1 MKQLFAKMKLHY
13 YLITLAVVVV
23 LFVITDARPAHPLDD
38 PLIYGGYA
46 GHFSLLFLSFGV
58 SMYLGFINAYR
69 KCIYP
74 VYNALAVYSIVPYV
88 SLIFINQP
96 RVTNFFFSYL
106 LVFGFFFMF
115 LPHIIVSYLGIGFG
129 YLIRK
134 YK

>member
-1 MKQLFAKMKLHY
+1 MKLQY
-13 YLITLAVVVV
+13 YLLTLAVAVV
-23 LFVITDARPAHPLDD
+23 LFVITDARPEHPLDD

-58 SMYLGFINAYR
+58 SMYLGFINAHR

-74 VYNALAVYSIVPYV
+74 VYNALAVYSIVPHV

-96 RVTNFFFSYL
+96 RVTDFFLSYL
-106 LVFGFFFMF
+106 LFYGFFFMF
-115 LPHIIVSYLGIGFG
+115 IPQIGVSFLGIGFG

-134 YK
+134 HT